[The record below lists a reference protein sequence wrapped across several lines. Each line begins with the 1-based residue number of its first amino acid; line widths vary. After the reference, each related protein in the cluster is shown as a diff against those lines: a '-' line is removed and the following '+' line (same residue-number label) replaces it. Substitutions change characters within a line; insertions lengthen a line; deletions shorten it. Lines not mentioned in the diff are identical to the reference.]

1 MVTFVKYFVLMIVL
15 LKYFFNFFLLV
26 YAICIGHFAYNT
38 DLVVNHVSKNK
49 EQIEKSISSK
59 FLINNE
65 QIEIEEEIEAFDG
78 AFFRTANHR
87 INQFSYFFTLP
98 KSYFDFAPNH
108 KVSLNIL
115 YCQLKFHL

>member
-26 YAICIGHFAYNT
+26 YALSIGHFDYNT
-38 DLVVNHVSKNK
+38 DLVVNHGSKNK
-49 EQIEKSISSK
+49 EQIENSISSK

-78 AFFRTANHR
+78 VIIQKTNHQLK
-87 INQFSYFFTLP
+87 QFSYFYTLP
-98 KSYFDFAPNH
+98 KRFFKFVFDH